1 MESILT
7 EDRATIIANA
17 IRNDNFQIG
26 SEPWLT
32 EHHITLDEYHA
43 FLDAPAEY
51 ARMAEFKRM
60 NPDVGAVEVEMSL
73 TTHSGKVGSP
83 DEKWTVMV
91 PQKFTNA
98 ILRVAEHGPVMATL
112 VPMQLSFAIDGEYAS
127 VDTLTGELVM

>member
-43 FLDAPAEY
+43 FLDTPAEY
-51 ARMAEFKRM
+51 ARMAEFKRL
-60 NPDVGAVEVEMSL
+60 NPDVGEVEVEML
-73 TTHSGKVGSP
+73 FTTHSGKVGSP
-83 DEKWTVMV
+83 DEKWAVMIQ
-91 PQKFTNA
+91 QKFTNA
-98 ILRVAEHGPVMATL
+98 VLRVAEHGPVIAALM
-112 VPMQLSFAIDGEYAS
+112 PKQLSFAVDGDYAS